1 MLEPT
6 SRYYGI
12 ETAEL
17 TVLDAVGEPR
27 VVAYLRRRFV
37 SGALGVPSSTTLVS
51 HAIVQGER
59 LDHLAARYLGDPTQF
74 WRICDANNVL
84 RPEELVEEPG
94 RRVDIP
100 LPGGL

>member
-1 MLEPT
+1 MFEPT

-17 TVLDAVGEPR
+17 TVLDAAGEER
-27 VVAYLRRRFV
+27 VVRYVRRRFV
-37 SGALGVPSSTTLVS
+37 AGAPSNATLVS

-59 LDHLAARYLGDPTQF
+59 LDHLAARYLGDATQF

>member
-6 SRYYGI
+6 SRYAGV
-12 ETAEL
+12 ETAEQ
-17 TVLDAVGEPR
+17 TVRDADGEPR
-27 VVAYLRRRFV
+27 IVRYLRRRFV
-37 SGALGVPSSTTLVS
+37 AGVTSDAKLVS
-51 HAIVQGER
+51 HTVVQGER
-59 LDHLAARYLGDPTQF
+59 VDHLAARYLGDPTQF

-84 RPEELVEEPG
+84 RPEELVEEVG

>member
-1 MLEPT
+1 VFEAT
-6 SRYYGI
+6 SRYYEI

-17 TVLDAVGEPR
+17 TVRDSSGEPHVGR
-27 VVAYLRRRFV
+27 YVRRRFIT
-37 SGALGVPSSTTLVS
+37 GAPSNATLVS
-51 HAIVQGER
+51 HSVVQGER

-74 WRICDANNVL
+74 WRICDANNAL

-94 RRVDIP
+94 GRGDIP

>member
-1 MLEPT
+1 VFEPT
-6 SRYYGI
+6 SRYYRI

-17 TVLDAVGEPR
+17 TVLDAAGEPR
-27 VVAYLRRRFV
+27 VVGYVRRRFV
-37 SGALGVPSSTTLVS
+37 SGAPSNATLVS

-59 LDHLAARYLGDPTQF
+59 LDQLAARYLGDPTQY
-74 WRICDANNVL
+74 WRICDANGVL

-94 RRVDIP
+94 RRIDIP

>member
-1 MLEPT
+1 VFEPT
-6 SRYYGI
+6 SRYADL

-17 TVLDAVGEPR
+17 TVLGAAGEPHAL
-27 VVAYLRRRFV
+27 AYVRRRFV
-37 SGALGVPSSTTLVS
+37 VGAPSNATLVS

-59 LDHLAARYLGDPTQF
+59 LDQLAARYLGDPTLF
-74 WRICDANNVL
+74 WRICDANGVL

>member
-1 MLEPT
+1 MFEPT
-6 SRYYGI
+6 SRYFEL

-17 TVLDAVGEPR
+17 AAVDETGDPR
-27 VVAYLRRRFV
+27 ILVYVRRRFV
-37 SGALGVPSSTTLVS
+37 PATPSSTLVS
-51 HAIVQGER
+51 HSVSQGER
-59 LDHLAARYLGDPTQF
+59 LDHLAARYFGDPTQF
-74 WRICDANNVL
+74 WRICDANGVL

>member
-1 MLEPT
+1 VFEPT

-17 TVLDAVGEPR
+17 TVLDAAGEPR
-27 VVAYLRRRFV
+27 VIAYVRRRLV
-37 SGALGVPSSTTLVS
+37 TGAPSNATLVS
-51 HAIVQGER
+51 HAVVQGER
-59 LDHLAARYLGDPTQF
+59 LDHLAARYFGDPTQF

-84 RPEELVEEPG
+84 RPEELVAQPG

>member
-1 MLEPT
+1 MFEPT
-6 SRYYGI
+6 SRYSGL
-12 ETAEL
+12 ETTEL
-17 TVLDAVGEPR
+17 TVLDPAGEPR
-27 VVAYLRRRFV
+27 VLAYVRRRFV
-37 SGALGVPSSTTLVS
+37 QGAPSTATLVS
-51 HAIVQGER
+51 HTVVQGDR

-74 WRICDANNVL
+74 WRICDANGVL